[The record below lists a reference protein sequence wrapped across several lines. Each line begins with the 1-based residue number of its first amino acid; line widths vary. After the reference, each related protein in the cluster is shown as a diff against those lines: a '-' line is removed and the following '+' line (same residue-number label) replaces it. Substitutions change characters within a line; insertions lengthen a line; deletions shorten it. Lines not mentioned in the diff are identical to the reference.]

1 MQEIERKFLTKEI
14 PFSLE
19 GFPLHQISQS
29 YLHLSPTIRIRQ
41 MDMQFFLTI
50 KGKGDLSREE
60 FELEISKEEYAALQK
75 KAETPAVEK
84 KRYLIPLEKGL
95 TAEVDVYEGGLAGLM
110 TTEVE
115 FSSEREARDF
125 VPPHW
130 FGKDVTADKRYKNT
144 SLALYGVPLE
154 KD

>member
-14 PFSLE
+14 PFALSE
-19 GFPLHQISQS
+19 FPMHQISQS

-41 MDMQFFLTI
+41 MDTQFFLTI
-50 KGKGDLSREE
+50 KGKGLLSREE
-60 FELEISKEEYAALQK
+60 FELEISQEEYRELQK

-84 KRYLIPLEKGL
+84 KRYFIPVEEELI
-95 TAEVDVYEGGLAGLM
+95 AEVDIYEGVLTGLM

-115 FSSEREARDF
+115 FSTEEKAKNF